1 MLYNDFRPKQFKDVI
16 GQGHIT
22 EIIKNQVAKHNI
34 SHAYIFSGT
43 RGTGKTTTSKI
54 LAKAVNCLH
63 PKDGE
68 PCGKCEMCKKIEE
81 GSCLDVI
88 EMDAASKRKID
99 DMRNII
105 SSLKYPTAEAK
116 YRVIILDE
124 VHMLTQ
130 EAVNAFLKTLEE
142 PPKNTIFI
150 LATTDPQKLPATI
163 LSRCQR
169 FNFRRV
175 SLADTYKRLKYI
187 AGKSSIK
194 IDDKSLILIAKVS
207 DGGMRDAVSILDQ
220 VKDLDNVSYK
230 EVSELLGTSSN
241 ENMFILAKSLMSKD
255 IFKALNLVNTLDN
268 QGIDFNMFVGDFIR
282 FLRNLLIAKVM
293 GENAFNS
300 ISMTDEDIIKLTKIN
315 CNKDIVIK
323 IIELFQSLSSR
334 DRVSVEL
341 SIIKSLDI
349 INLSITSKDEI
360 AGIQSEPVKEKH
372 TDVIASETQLI
383 NKGSVEKKISEDKKS
398 SNIDNYKESNDNN
411 YDTEKSKNAI
421 TDAKNTLINKLKQSS
436 NYKNIGIA
444 LENADI
450 YFQVRGNSMT
460 VNICPAVNEEN
471 LIQKGFYWIKKGFN
485 QFCSLDNLNICIIKT
500 TGDSK
505 NGK

>member
-54 LAKAVNCLH
+54 LVKAVNCLH

-88 EMDAASKRKID
+88 EMDAASKRRID

-175 SLADTYKRLKYI
+175 SIEDTYKRLKYI
-187 AGKSSIK
+187 AGKSSIR

-282 FLRNLLIAKVM
+282 FLRNLLMAKVM
-293 GENAFNS
+293 GENAFSS

-315 CNKDIVIK
+315 CNKNILIK
-323 IIELFQSLSSR
+323 TIELFQSLSSR

-349 INLSITSKDEI
+349 INLSSISKDEKT
-360 AGIQSEPVKEKH
+360 GIQSDPVKEKH
-372 TDVIASETQLI
+372 TDVITSEIQLT
-383 NKGSVEKKISEDKKS
+383 NEGSVEKQISNTDSYKKS
-398 SNIDNYKESNDNN
+398 NDKN
-411 YDTEKSKNAI
+411 YDAEKLKNAI
-421 TDAKNTLINKLKQSS
+421 TDAKNTLISKLKQNSK
-436 NYKNIGIA
+436 YKNIGIA

-450 YFQVRGNSMT
+450 YFQVKGNSMT

-471 LIQKGFYWIKKGFN
+471 LIKKGFYWIKKGFN
-485 QFCSLDNLNICIIKT
+485 QFCSLDNLNICIIKN